1 MKHATIDMASPLRWP
16 QGKQRTPP
24 RKRKPAKFKLS
35 LVDARDDLLAEL
47 RRLGARYVVLSSDL
61 EVRKD
66 GLPYA
71 SQRAPTDTGV
81 AVYFNLDKEQYV
93 FACDRWDLV
102 EDNVRAIGKTIEALR
117 GIRRWGSGDMLRQA
131 FRGFKQL
138 APASDWR
145 SVFGLSDVEHTI
157 AVSTVRILHRKM
169 ALKAHPDRGGT
180 NEAMANLNAALAAA
194 EEELG
199 G

>member
-1 MKHATIDMASPLRWP
+1 MHATIDMASPLRWP

-24 RKRKPAKFKLS
+24 RQRKPAKFKLS
-35 LVDARDDLLAEL
+35 LVGARDDLLAEL
-47 RRLGARYVVLSSDL
+47 RRLGACYVVLSSDL

-71 SQRAPTDTGV
+71 TQRAPTDTGV

-145 SVFGLSDVEHTI
+145 RVFGVNSSVTLR
-157 AVSTVRILHRKM
+157 AVRVLHRQL
-169 ALKAHPDRGGT
+169 ALEAHPDRGGT

-194 EEELG
+194 EEELRG
-199 G
+199 